1 MLHRNSKV
9 FRFIVT
15 VLRIL
20 VFVLLFFSLVEST
33 YGTIAAQSELQ
44 HTLIPGYFNYILVH

>member
-1 MLHRNSKV
+1 MLHRKV